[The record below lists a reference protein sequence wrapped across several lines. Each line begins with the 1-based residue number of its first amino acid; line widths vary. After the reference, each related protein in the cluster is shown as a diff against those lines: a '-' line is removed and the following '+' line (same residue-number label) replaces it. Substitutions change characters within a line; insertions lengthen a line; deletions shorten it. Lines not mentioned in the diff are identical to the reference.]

1 MSNNNKNNLVD
12 AIKTDDDN
20 YSKVRGLHYWKDGI
34 IQRTP
39 NPPLLRDLDA
49 EMPGIAWDL
58 LPMDLYRAHN
68 WHCFGGLNR
77 GSRMVRSTPHW
88 ASHTALEKSKILKLC
103 TTLNQLDGS

>member
-1 MSNNNKNNLVD
+1 MRENVSIVSNNNKNNLVD

-39 NPPLLRDLDA
+39 NPPLLMDLDA

-68 WHCFGGLNR
+68 WHCFGGLTR
-77 GSRMVRSTPHW
+77 EPY
-88 ASHTALEKSKILKLC
+88 ASIY
-103 TTLNQLDGS
+103 TTLGCL